1 MLTSFSAI
9 VCLALA
15 ICAHQIAPPAFDI
28 GLVALQLEQSGFSFQ
43 PLVHQLLQ
51 IGDLLLDQGEAP
63 RGCSLLSGVAADL
76 LV

>member
-15 ICAHQIAPPAFDI
+15 ILRHQIAAPAFDI
-28 GLVALQLEQSGFSFQ
+28 GVVALQFEQTGFSLQ

-51 IGDLLLDQGEAP
+51 IALRSAQ
-63 RGCSLLSGVAADL
+63 RADWAL
-76 LV
+76 ECAGRV